1 MDTARLSRFVSGLW
15 DDEIVPQLVEYIRIP
30 NKSPMFDKDWVAHGY
45 MDAAVK
51 LMETWARSK
60 LSQLPGATLEVVRLE
75 GRTPLIYI
83 EVPGQGDD
91 TVMLYGHLDKQPEM
105 TGWADG
111 LGPWTPV
118 LKGDKLY
125 GRGGADDGYAIFGSL
140 AALLALHEQGI
151 PHARCVVMIEAC
163 EESGSYDLPFYVD
176 HLAARIG
183 SPSLVV
189 CLDSGCGNYDQ
200 LWLTTSL
207 RGMTG
212 GNLSV
217 QVLEE
222 GVHSGDASGVVPSS
236 FRILR
241 ELLSRLEDP
250 ATGQIK
256 PKELYVEIPAQRVE
270 QAKLSA
276 EVLGADIYDKFPWVE
291 GMQPVTHDL
300 AELVLN
306 RTWRPQLAVTGIG
319 GIPPLESAGNVLRPQ
334 TSVKLSLRVPP
345 TLNGT
350 KAGEFVK
357 QLLEKDPPYGAKVS
371 FTLEKDGS
379 GWNAPAL
386 SPWLEQAVSDASQN
400 YFGAPATYMG
410 EGGSIPF
417 MGMLGEKFPKA
428 QFLITG
434 VLGPHS
440 NAHGPNE
447 FLHIPTGKKVS
458 MVVAEVVA
466 RQHQQ
471 GSKAIAPS
479 SDQEHGHRLAGR
491 QLGADPP
498 SRRRSVLR
506 GRPRPGRGGHPAGQ
520 QDVRSGPDPGR
531 GGAGHAPLRRE
542 QGAGDPRQIR
552 TVGGLRHR
560 LGDDRPPADQQ
571 GERRGA
577 AGQRGAVAGPAG
589 TGRSAGSPAATGR
602 ARDRRA
608 GAGEN
613 LVRTQQIRSPA

>member
-1 MDTARLSRFVSGLW
+1 MDTARLSRYVSDLW

-30 NKSPMFDKDWVAHGY
+30 NKSPMFDAKWVEHGH

-60 LSQLPGATLEVVRLE
+60 LAKLPGATLEVVRLE

-118 LKGDKLY
+118 IKGDKLY

-140 AALLALHEQGI
+140 SALLALHEQGV

-176 HLAARIG
+176 HLADRIG

-212 GNLSV
+212 GNLTV

-241 ELLSRLEDP
+241 DLLSRLEDP

-256 PKELYVEIPAQRVE
+256 PKELYVEIPAQRIE

-276 EVLGADIYDKFPWVE
+276 EVLGEDIYDKFPWVD

-319 GIPPLESAGNVLRPQ
+319 GIPPLESAGNVLRPL

-345 TLNGT
+345 TLNGA
-350 KAGEFVK
+350 KAGEFLK

-379 GWNAPAL
+379 GWNAPQL
-386 SPWLEQAVSDASQN
+386 SPWLEQAVADASQN
-400 YFGAPATYMG
+400 YFGAPAAYMG

-466 RQHQQ
+466 RH
-471 GSKAIAPS
+471 
-479 SDQEHGHRLAGR
+479 HRQAS
-491 QLGADPP
+491 QA
-498 SRRRSVLR
+498 
-506 GRPRPGRGGHPAGQ
+506 
-520 QDVRSGPDPGR
+520 
-531 GGAGHAPLRRE
+531 
-542 QGAGDPRQIR
+542 
-552 TVGGLRHR
+552 
-560 LGDDRPPADQQ
+560 
-571 GERRGA
+571 
-577 AGQRGAVAGPAG
+577 
-589 TGRSAGSPAATGR
+589 
-602 ARDRRA
+602 
-608 GAGEN
+608 
-613 LVRTQQIRSPA
+613 